1 VYAIE
6 PKLIEAVI
14 ARIHDHRMGRGGLDR
29 LIEDLRDFAKNYE
42 SRDPNSTAEFHAAWR
57 KLIDIA
63 QAAQPAD
70 VAAEARQQATIH
82 DALDTI
88 VRVVR
93 RL

>member
-6 PKLIEAVI
+6 PKLIEAVVT
-14 ARIHDHRMGRGGLDR
+14 RIHGYRMGRGSLDR
-29 LIEDLRDFAKNYE
+29 LLEDLRDFARNYA

-57 KLIDIA
+57 KLVNIA

-70 VAAEARQQATIH
+70 VASEARQQATTH